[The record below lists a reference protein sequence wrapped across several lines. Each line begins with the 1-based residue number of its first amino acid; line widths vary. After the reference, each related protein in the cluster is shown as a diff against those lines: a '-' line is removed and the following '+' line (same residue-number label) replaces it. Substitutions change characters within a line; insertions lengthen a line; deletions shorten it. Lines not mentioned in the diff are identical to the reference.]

1 MVFIFNQRTRSIVI
15 QEKGVN
21 TVDEQQLDDYMKA
34 NSARL
39 LRLAYYYTKNL
50 HSAEDIVQDV
60 FIKFYQLNRQLEKAD
75 AERYLTTMT
84 ANKAKDYLKS
94 WHYKRLVFQEK
105 WLSLKSP
112 AQDALV
118 KIDEEQLISDAVLGL
133 PAKEREVVA
142 YYYLEGYTLREIG
155 ELLDVNENTLKS
167 RLVKARRLLKEQL
180 KNIEWEVL
188 KDDTL

>member
-1 MVFIFNQRTRSIVI
+1 M
-15 QEKGVN
+15 
-21 TVDEQQLDDYMKA
+21 DEQQLDDYMKA

-50 HSAEDIVQDV
+50 HTAEDLVQDV
-60 FIKFYQLNRQLEKAD
+60 FIKFYHINRPLEKAD

-112 AQDALV
+112 EQDALV
-118 KIDEEQLISDAVLGL
+118 KRDEEDLISDAVLGL
-133 PAKEREVVA
+133 PTKEREVVA
-142 YYYLEGYTLREIG
+142 YYYLEGFTLKEMAA
-155 ELLDVNENTLKS
+155 LLEVNENTLKS
-167 RLVKARRLLKEQL
+167 RLVKARKLLKEQL
-180 KNIEWEVL
+180 QNVEWEVL
-188 KDDTL
+188 KDDV

>member
-1 MVFIFNQRTRSIVI
+1 M
-15 QEKGVN
+15 
-21 TVDEQQLDDYMKA
+21 DEQQIDFYMKT

-60 FIKFYQLNRQLEKAD
+60 FIKFYHVNRQLEKVD

-112 AQDALV
+112 EQDALV
-118 KIDEEQLISDAVLGL
+118 KKDEEELISDAVLGL
-133 PAKEREVVA
+133 PTKEREVVA
-142 YYYLEGYTLREIG
+142 YYYLEGYTLKEVAA
-155 ELLDVNENTLKS
+155 LLEVNENTLKS
-167 RLVKARRLLKEQL
+167 RLVKARKLLKEQL
-180 KNIEWEVL
+180 QNVEWEVL
-188 KDDTL
+188 KNDTL

>member
-1 MVFIFNQRTRSIVI
+1 M
-15 QEKGVN
+15 
-21 TVDEQQLDDYMKA
+21 DEQQLDDYMQQH
-34 NSARL
+34 SAML

-60 FIKFYQLNRQLEKAD
+60 FIKFYHVNRPLEKVD

-112 AQDALV
+112 QQDALV
-118 KIDEEQLISDAVLGL
+118 KKDEEALISDAVLGL
-133 PAKEREVVA
+133 PTKEREVVA
-142 YYYLEGYTLREIG
+142 YYYLEGYTLKEVAA
-155 ELLDVNENTLKS
+155 LLEVNENTLKS
-167 RLVKARRLLKEQL
+167 RLVKARKLLKEQL
-180 KNIEWEVL
+180 QNVEWEVL
-188 KDDTL
+188 KNDTL